1 MKKLLALLTVAFVGT
16 SAFAQSVFSTN
27 LTINTAIP
35 DNSPGGVA
43 SAFTVSGLGGTISS
57 VTVSVNISGGFNG
70 DLFAYL
76 TGPDGYAVLLNRAG
90 VSGANP
96 NGYGDTGFAMTFLS
110 GGADIHTYG
119 AGLFSTN
126 GAGELTGSWGADG
139 RNISPLS
146 AGGAF
151 DAAARTALLD
161 SFIGTGANGNWGFF
175 IADYAAGDIATL
187 VSYTV
192 TITTVPEPGTIA
204 LLAVGGLAWL
214 AARRKLTPK

>member
-1 MKKLLALLTVAFVGT
+1 MKKLLTLLTVAFVGT

-27 LTINTAIP
+27 LTLNTAIP
-35 DNSPGGVA
+35 DNNPSGVA
-43 SAFTVSGLGGTISS
+43 SAFTVGGIGGTISN

-76 TGPDGYAVLLNRAG
+76 TGPGGYAVLLNRTGLSSTNA
-90 VSGANP
+90 
-96 NGYGDTGFAMTFLS
+96 NGYGNPGFALTFLG
-110 GGADIHTYG
+110 GGADIHNYG
-119 AGLFSTN
+119 AGLFTTN
-126 GAGELTGSWGADG
+126 GAGQLTGSWGADG
-139 RNISPLS
+139 RTISPFS

-175 IADYAAGDIATL
+175 IADYATGDIATL
-187 VSYTV
+187 VSYSV

-204 LLAVGGLAWL
+204 LLAVGGLALL
-214 AARRKLTPK
+214 AARRKALAK